1 MSTRLYHCKLD
12 VAVFFNF
19 VLLRILE
26 SALKFL
32 CPVPEEKYILLP
44 LGSEAEQA
52 YLNGRG
58 RNV

>member
-32 CPVPEEKYILLP
+32 CPVPEEKYLVTTGKRSQTSLP
-44 LGSEAEQA
+44 RL
-52 YLNGRG
+52 
-58 RNV
+58 